1 MSSVNK
7 ATILG
12 RLGQDP
18 DIRYANNGNCCAN
31 LSVATSEKWKDKNT
45 GNQQEKTEWHR
56 VTIWGKLAELAGQY
70 LKKGSQVYLEG
81 QLQTRKW
88 QDKDGNDRWTT
99 EIVLSGYG
107 SKMVFCGGN
116 QGNGQGRSPE
126 PPAAASPT
134 AVAGQMGGGTID
146 AGEAGSQWFPKDKGE
161 QVEPKQQDFDDDI
174 PF

>member
-18 DIRYANNGNCCAN
+18 DIRYTQNGDPVAN
-31 LSVATSEKWKDKNT
+31 LSVATSEKWKDKQT
-45 GNQQEKTEWHR
+45 GESKEKTEWHR
-56 VTIWGKLAELAGQY
+56 VNIWGRLAEIAGEY

-81 QLQTRKW
+81 KLQTRKW

-107 SKMVFCGGN
+107 SKMVLL
-116 QGNGQGRSPE
+116 
-126 PPAAASPT
+126 
-134 AVAGQMGGGTID
+134 GGG
-146 AGEAGSQWFPKDKGE
+146 QR
-161 QVEPKQQDFDDDI
+161 V
-174 PF
+174 